1 MEEILPRIDIRKRLR
16 EIKDR
21 GFIKSLRENNT
32 GIGYTLEKILG
43 IKENNVG
50 EPDFI
55 YNDLKVEL
63 KSQRKKASSRIT
75 LSTKSPIWDPLKDR
89 EIISKL
95 GYIDKKK
102 RQGLKVTLKIEDYN
116 KKGFKLDLNLSEDR
130 LNIIHK
136 IFGIVCYFRFTELVK
151 SVKIKLY
158 QNLLLVLAEREKKEE
173 NEFFHYTEAIL
184 FSNFNEGKFR
194 DLLIGGKII
203 WEFRMHLKESG
214 SARDHGSGLR
224 IGRKYLSQLFDNEE
238 KIL

>member
-116 KKGFKLDLNLSEDR
+116 K
-130 LNIIHK
+130 I
-136 IFGIVCYFRFTELVK
+136 GINYEYNK
-151 SVKIKLY
+151 
-158 QNLLLVLAEREKKEE
+158 N
-173 NEFFHYTEAIL
+173 
-184 FSNFNEGKFR
+184 
-194 DLLIGGKII
+194 
-203 WEFRMHLKESG
+203 
-214 SARDHGSGLR
+214 
-224 IGRKYLSQLFDNEE
+224 
-238 KIL
+238 